1 MRSARSFTLIELLV
15 VIGIIILMTALA
27 LPAISKFLD
36 GQRLG
41 QSGRIVQSA
50 FNEARRAAITQRT
63 KQYLVFFRD
72 TDEKG
77 RERYGMRRFRD
88 KFGFEESEATFL
100 LPNVRFDLI
109 SDGGTVVGP
118 PAPAPAVD
126 RVAGLL
132 VPLFQGE
139 PQKTDAA
146 LFTNLRP
153 NLGAGI
159 GWIEFRKDGTI
170 NLTDPPLS
178 DQPPPTAG
186 FAANM
191 FDLNTPIDN
200 LNDAQLDAL
209 RPQVDLNLREGG
221 DNANVSKRCYMD
233 VDPNTGRVRVRVLRQ
248 TGP

>member
-1 MRSARSFTLIELLV
+1 MHMRRGFTLIELLV

-27 LPAISKFLD
+27 LPAINKFLD

-77 RERYGMRRFRD
+77 RERYGARRFRD
-88 KFGFEESEATFL
+88 KFGFEGKPFFL
-100 LPNVRFDLI
+100 LPNVRFDLV
-109 SDGGTVVGP
+109 SDGGTVAGP
-118 PAPAPAVD
+118 AAPAPGVD
-126 RVAGLL
+126 RLAGLL
-132 VPLFQGE
+132 VPLYQGE

-153 NLGAGI
+153 NLSSGI
-159 GWIEFRKDGTI
+159 GWVEFRKDGTI
-170 NLTDPPLS
+170 NLTDPPLADS
-178 DQPPPTAG
+178 PPPTGG

-200 LNDAQLDAL
+200 LNDGQIDAL
-209 RPQVDLNLREGG
+209 RPMVDMNLREGG
-221 DNANVSKRCYMD
+221 DNDNISKRCYMD
-233 VDPNTGRVRVRVLRQ
+233 VDPNTGRVRIRVLRTTQ
-248 TGP
+248 